1 MVYEEKFVYK
11 YNVAPLQAVGWEG
24 VFGFL
29 TLSVLLFPMYFI
41 NVGSS
46 GSFITADPYFK
57 LENAIDAFCQMGNNW
72 QIIFAQAG

>member
-29 TLSVLLFPMYFI
+29 TLGTLLFPMYFI
-41 NVGSS
+41 KVGD
-46 GSFITADPYFK
+46 GPSFITKDPYHR
-57 LENAIDAFCQMGNNW
+57 LENAIDAFCQIGSNY
-72 QIIFAQAG
+72 QILIAQVG